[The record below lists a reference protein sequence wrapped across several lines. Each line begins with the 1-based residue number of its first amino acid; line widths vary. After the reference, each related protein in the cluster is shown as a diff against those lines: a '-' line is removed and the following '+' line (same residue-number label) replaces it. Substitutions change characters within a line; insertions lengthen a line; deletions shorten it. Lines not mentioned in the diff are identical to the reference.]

1 MHEIKSFNIFQTAK
15 VIGVLYGIM
24 FLFMAIV
31 EYLVVV
37 LFSHGMVASHGVVVT
52 NASGHPVGN
61 FPLVTMLIVF
71 PVLGTIFSFVGV
83 AFGCWLYNLV
93 APHIGGITFELTPN
107 AGTNGP
113 SN

>member
-15 VIGVLYGIM
+15 VMGVLYGIS
-24 FLFMAIV
+24 FLLMAII

-37 LFSHGMVASHGVVVT
+37 VLGHSMNHGMAVS

-61 FPLVTMLIVF
+61 FPFVTMLIVV
-71 PVLGTIFSFVGV
+71 PVLGTIFSFIGV

-93 APHIGGITFELTPN
+93 APHIGGITFELNPRQE
-107 AGTNGP
+107 
-113 SN
+113 

>member
-15 VIGVLYGIM
+15 VIGVLYGIA
-24 FLFMAIV
+24 FLLMAII
-31 EYLVVV
+31 ECVVV
-37 LFSHGMVASHGVVVT
+37 MVFSHGMVASHGMVVT

-61 FPLVTMLIVF
+61 FPFVTMLIVV
-71 PVLGTIFSFVGV
+71 PVFGTIFSFIGV

-93 APHIGGITFELTPN
+93 APHIGGISFQLNPN
-107 AGTNGP
+107 AGADGP

>member
-15 VIGVLYGIM
+15 VIGVLYGIA
-24 FLFMAIV
+24 FLLMATIEFLV
-31 EYLVVV
+31 IVVV
-37 LFSHGMVASHGVVVT
+37 RQVNHGMAVSP
-52 NASGHPVGN
+52 ASGHPGGN
-61 FPLVTMLIVF
+61 SPFVFMFIVVPIF
-71 PVLGTIFSFVGV
+71 GTIFSFIGV

-93 APHIGGITFELTPN
+93 APHIGGISFQLNPA

>member
-24 FLFMAIV
+24 FLLMAII
-31 EYLVVV
+31 EFLVIVGVKQAIVV
-37 LFSHGMVASHGVVVT
+37 NRGM

-61 FPLVTMLIVF
+61 PPFVF
-71 PVLGTIFSFVGV
+71 MFIFVPVFGTIFSFIAA
-83 AFGCWLYNLV
+83 AFGCWLYNVL
-93 APHIGGITFELTPN
+93 APHIGGIAFELTPS
-107 AGTNGP
+107 AQTNGP

>member
-15 VIGVLYGIM
+15 VVGVLYGIS
-24 FLFMAIV
+24 FLLMAIV
-31 EYLVVV
+31 EFLVVV
-37 LFSHGMVASHGVVVT
+37 MLGHSRVVSNGMVVS

-61 FPLVTMLIVF
+61 FPFVTMLIVV
-71 PVLGTIFSFVGV
+71 PVFGTIFSFIGV

-93 APHIGGITFELTPN
+93 APHIGGITFELSPS
-107 AGTNGP
+107 ARTNGP

>member
-1 MHEIKSFNIFQTAK
+1 VHEIKSFNIFQTAK

-24 FLFMAIV
+24 FLFMAMV

-37 LFSHGMVASHGVVVT
+37 MFSHGMVASRGMVVT
-52 NASGHPVGN
+52 NASGHSVGN
-61 FPLVTMLIVF
+61 FPFVTMLFVV
-71 PVLGTIFSFVGV
+71 PVLGTIFSFIGV

-93 APHIGGITFELTPN
+93 APHFGGITFELTPN

>member
-15 VIGVLYGIM
+15 VVAVLYGIS
-24 FLFMAIV
+24 FLLMAIV
-31 EYLVVV
+31 EFLVVV
-37 LFSHGMVASHGVVVT
+37 MLGHSRVVSNGMVVS

-61 FPLVTMLIVF
+61 FPFVTMLIVV
-71 PVLGTIFSFVGV
+71 PVFGTIFSFIGV

-93 APHIGGITFELTPN
+93 APHIGGITFELSPS
-107 AGTNGP
+107 ARTNGP